1 MMYVSCM
8 YVSQVNFTPEEFEN
22 GGFSLKAYQMEK
34 FKNATINSHLNLCL
48 KNKKTR
54 AGISQDY
61 REVIVFEKLR
71 F

>member
-1 MMYVSCM
+1 M
-8 YVSQVNFTPEEFEN
+8 YVSQVYFTPEEFEN

-34 FKNATINSHLNLCL
+34 FKNATISSHFELVFE
-48 KNKKTR
+48 KKTQ

-61 REVIVFEKLR
+61 REVIVLEKLR